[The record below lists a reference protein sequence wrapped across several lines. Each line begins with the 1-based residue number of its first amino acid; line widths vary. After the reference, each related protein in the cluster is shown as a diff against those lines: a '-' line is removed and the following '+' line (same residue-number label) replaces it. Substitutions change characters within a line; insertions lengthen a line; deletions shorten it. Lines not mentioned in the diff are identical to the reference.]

1 MRMHQGILPVTAA
14 LGLLLSASGCGGDGG
29 RPATFEL
36 TIRPVPPPSQADLF
50 DDIELLLVRLTDA
63 DGAVEEYELE
73 VERGAAP
80 AIEEL
85 GALSEG
91 VTIELEGYA
100 GTGDAAPLVAIG
112 RSGPLDVGRAETT
125 SIDIFM
131 AAVGEMATFYE
142 LPSGAWGAGLAS
154 DGNGRFFT
162 MGGTPDGWTDTSL
175 DAIQAWDLVPPN
187 ADFAPADVTGFPVAG
202 DAWAGYTND
211 MTGRAHQSVTL
222 LAEGSHGDVGKIL
235 VAGGWEFL
243 QASRTVTSQIFLFDP
258 HAEPDQAIELLDG
271 LKTGRAQHKA
281 VALPSGDVVFFGGYN
296 HHDNAQAIECP
307 STVEVYSAADRE
319 SDYGSQMTEHC
330 MVDGAAA
337 AAGDVALHCGGVDW
351 VNNDEHALF
360 GDCVEVDRFGNVTS
374 VAGPSALGGSGWL
387 LPAMASL
394 EGDAVLISGGVIAG
408 GTLDDDDWFDASNR
422 AFIYDEASGSWTET
436 KRMRVGRA
444 GHIAAPLPDGRVLVA
459 GGAAR
464 ISNRGFDVEDEL
476 PCAEIYDP
484 TIDEWTLLDGPCQ
497 SGSDVGSLPTG
508 LFRPSVAVDPYYGVL
523 IWSGL
528 QESMSGQPKAQPSY
542 ALYVPEPE

>member
-1 MRMHQGILPVTAA
+1 MHQGPLPVTAA
-14 LGLLLSASGCGGDGG
+14 LGFLLAASGCGDSNG
-29 RPATFEL
+29 RPASFEL

-50 DDIELLLVRLTDA
+50 DDIELLLVRLIDA
-63 DGAVEEYELE
+63 EGGIEEYELE

-80 AIEEL
+80 SIDNL

-100 GTGDAAPLVAIG
+100 GAGDAAPLVARG
-112 RSGPLDVGRAETT
+112 RSAALDLGRAETR
-125 SIDIFM
+125 SIEIFM

-154 DGNGRFFT
+154 DGNGRFFA
-162 MGGTPDGWTDTSL
+162 MGGTPDAWTDPSVDT
-175 DAIQAWDLVPPN
+175 IQAWDLVPPT
-187 ADFAPADVTGFPVAG
+187 ADFAPMDHTTFPVTE
-202 DAWAGYTND
+202 DAWAGYTNEI
-211 MTGRAHQSVTL
+211 TGRAHHSATL

-235 VAGGWEFL
+235 VAGGWEYL

-258 HAEPDQAIELLDG
+258 HAEPDQAIEVLEG
-271 LKTGRAQHKA
+271 LKTGRAQHQA

-307 STVEVYSAADRE
+307 STIEVYSAADRE
-319 SDYGSQMTEHC
+319 SDYGTQRTEHC

-337 AAGDVALHCGGVDW
+337 AAGDIALHCGGVDW
-351 VNNDEHALF
+351 VSNDEHALW
-360 GDCVEVDRFGNVTS
+360 GDCVEVDRFGNVSS
-374 VAGPSALGGSGWL
+374 VSGPAALSGAGWL

-394 EGDAVLISGGVIAG
+394 EGDAVLVSGGVIAS

-422 AFIYDEASGSWTET
+422 AFIYDDATGNWTET

-444 GHIAAPLPDGRVLVA
+444 GHVAAPLPDGRVLVA

-464 ISNRGFDVEDEL
+464 VSNRGFDIEDEL

-484 TIDEWTLLDGPCQ
+484 GADEWTLLDNSCQ
-497 SGSDVGSLPTG
+497 AGSDVGSLPTG
-508 LFRPSVAVDPYYGVL
+508 LYRPSVAVDPYYGVL

-528 QESMSGQPKAQPSY
+528 QESMSGQPKAEPAY
-542 ALYVPEPE
+542 ALFVPEPE